1 VKTWHVGKPYVIAL
15 LVAFAS
21 IAIGAGFEAALTD
34 KQLAA
39 IEAKYGQPARKRV
52 TDWLALIANNKKK
65 PDQEKLELVNDFFNQ
80 ILFVSDVDH
89 WGVAD
94 YWETPI
100 EMLGTGGGD
109 CEDFSISKYF
119 TLVALGVPEDKL
131 KITYVKAR
139 NAGPQNAAHMVLT
152 YYPTPEA
159 MPVVLD
165 NLVQEIK
172 SADQRPDL
180 TPVYSFNANGLWL
193 AKERGSGKAVAGGNK
208 INLWKEMMARMSKDI

>member
-1 VKTWHVGKPYVIAL
+1 LKAWRVGKFYVIAL
-15 LVAFAS
+15 LVVFAT
-21 IAIGAGFEAALTD
+21 IAIGAGFEAAFSE

-52 TDWLALIANNKKK
+52 TDWMALIANNKAKS
-65 PDQEKLELVNDFFNQ
+65 DQEKLTLVNDFFNQ
-80 ILFVSDVDH
+80 ILFISDLEH
-89 WGVAD
+89 WKVPD
-94 YWETPI
+94 YWETPL

-109 CEDFSISKYF
+109 CEDYSISKYF
-119 TLVALGVPEDKL
+119 TLMALGVPTDKL

-139 NAGPQNAAHMVLT
+139 NLGPENAAHMVLT
-152 YYPTPEA
+152 YYATPEA

-165 NLVQEIK
+165 NLIPEIK

-180 TPVYSFNANGLWL
+180 TPVYSFNADGLWL

-208 INLWKEMMARMSKDI
+208 INLWKEMMSRMSKDI